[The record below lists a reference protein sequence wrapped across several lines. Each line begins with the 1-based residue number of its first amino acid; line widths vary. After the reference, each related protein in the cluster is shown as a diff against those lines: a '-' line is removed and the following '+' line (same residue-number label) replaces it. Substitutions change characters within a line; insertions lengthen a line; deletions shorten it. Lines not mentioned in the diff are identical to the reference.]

1 MKEQIETA
9 NAPAAIGPYSQ
20 AVRYG
25 GTLYVSGQIPVNP
38 QTGEVPEGIRAQTAQ
53 SMENLKAVLEAA
65 GASLQDVVKCTLF
78 VKDLSGFSAVNEVYA
93 GYFTAPFPARSCVE
107 VAALPKGVLVE
118 IEAIAAVNAL

>member
-65 GASLQDVVKCTLF
+65 GASLQDVVKCNLF

-93 GYFTAPFPARSCVE
+93 LY
-107 VAALPKGVLVE
+107 L
-118 IEAIAAVNAL
+118 IHI